1 MHKSVSKLR
10 KVYIYP
16 EGSQIHTHMGALSE
30 AVVLNADGSLGF
42 EEQER
47 ISAWLN
53 ERMISYSLF

>member
-16 EGSQIHTHMGALSE
+16 EGPQIYTHMGALSE